1 MGRYIPAPEGRR
13 EKIGLIQRILRGR
26 DASKR
31 VIGAFVAKFI
41 QDFGVGKSKI
51 ALGG

>member
-31 VIGAFVAKFI
+31 VIGAFVQLNLYRISERGNQK
-41 QDFGVGKSKI
+41 
-51 ALGG
+51 